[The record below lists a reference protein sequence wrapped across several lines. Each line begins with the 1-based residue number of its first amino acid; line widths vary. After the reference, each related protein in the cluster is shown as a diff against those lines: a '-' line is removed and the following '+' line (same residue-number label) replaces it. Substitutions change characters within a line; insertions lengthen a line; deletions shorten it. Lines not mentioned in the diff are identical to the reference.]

1 MRIPIL
7 LFLAAI
13 LALAGCADDG
23 AGPETCVPTDTPT
36 FGLVLEDLDGVP
48 YDLADDECE
57 RLVLLKFG
65 TTWCPACRSSIPQIQ
80 EWHDRYDGPD
90 VRVLSVNEEED
101 PEHVRRYYA
110 EQGVTYRVLHDVYG
124 THGYYWDVRTIPT
137 FVLVGWDGAEVIRRT
152 GASAE
157 NYADIEAALEAQLA
171 ARPRRSPFA
180 ARR

>member
-1 MRIPIL
+1 MRIPAL
-7 LFLAAI
+7 LVLTVLFALAA
-13 LALAGCADDG
+13 CSDDG
-23 AGPETCVPTDTPT
+23 AGPESCVPTDNPT

-65 TTWCPACRSSIPQIQ
+65 TTWCGYCREAIPQVQ
-80 EWHDRYDGPD
+80 EWHDKYDGPD

-101 PEHVRRYYA
+101 LEHVRRYYA
-110 EQGVTYRVLHDVYG
+110 DKGVTYRVLHDVYG
-124 THGYYWDVRTIPT
+124 VHGYYWDANRIPT

-171 ARPRRSPFA
+171 ERPRRSPFA
-180 ARR
+180 SRP